1 MAINSNVSF
10 APSNVAANRNL
21 VSAEP
26 VSSTEGGSE
35 SQQLEAQKSDYPIDK
50 AQKKLNEKELEKISK
65 EMSKF
70 MQLINSDIQFQVHS
84 ETKQLIVQVVDTRD
98 GTVIKEFPPHEMLDT
113 MAKIKEY
120 VGILL
125 DKKA

>member
-1 MAINSNVSF
+1 MAIKTNVIL
-10 APSNVAANRNL
+10 APSNTAANRNL
-21 VSAEP
+21 VSAESFQ
-26 VSSTEGGSE
+26 VSEAG
-35 SQQLEAQKSDYPIDK
+35 LEAPPIETQQTDYPVDK
-50 AQKKLNEKELEKISK
+50 TQKKLNEKELEKISK

-84 ETKQLIVQVVDTRD
+84 ETKKLIVQVVDTRD

-120 VGILL
+120 VGFLL

>member
-1 MAINSNVSF
+1 MMSISTNVNLSPN
-10 APSNVAANRNL
+10 ALQASRNNNLQPDYAAGQETVTNI
-21 VSAEP
+21 
-26 VSSTEGGSE
+26 
-35 SQQLEAQKSDYPIDK
+35 QQTDK
-50 AQKKLNEKELEKISK
+50 KQEILDKEDVTKMTS

-70 MQLINSDIQFQVHS
+70 MQLINSDIQFQLHE

-98 GTVIKEFPPHEMLDT
+98 GTVLKEFPPHELLDT
-113 MAKIKEY
+113 MAKIREY

>member
-10 APSNVAANRNL
+10 ASSNVAANRNL
-21 VSAEP
+21 VSVEP
-26 VSSTEGGSE
+26 VSSSEGGSD
-35 SQQLEAQKSDYPIDK
+35 SQQLEAQKSDYSVDK
-50 AQKKLNEKELEKISK
+50 VQKKLNEKELEKISK

-84 ETKQLIVQVVDTRD
+84 ETKKLIVQVVDTRD